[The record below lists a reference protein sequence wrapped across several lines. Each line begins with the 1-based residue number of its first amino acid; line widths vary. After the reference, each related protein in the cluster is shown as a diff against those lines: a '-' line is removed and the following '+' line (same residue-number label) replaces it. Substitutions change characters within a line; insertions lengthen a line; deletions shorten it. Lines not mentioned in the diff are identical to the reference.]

1 MPRII
6 FDLFANHRLFLPKLI
21 NLNKSTKIILNYALG
36 IILFVWLG
44 YSIYTQVT
52 HRDNLDESFRQ
63 MRESLHQKG
72 WTGIFL
78 VVVLMFF
85 NWGFEARKWQMLVR
99 PLEKISFIKAFS
111 AILSGVS
118 ISINT
123 PNRIGE
129 YGGRVL
135 YLQNHNK
142 LKAIAA
148 TIVGSFSQLIV
159 TVIFGLIG
167 LIYYI
172 HNLAPRDGSRYLNPD
187 FWGNLVLGVLV
198 IICALTI
205 LLYFRLRL
213 ILAVFEKVRWLRKL
227 SVFVQIIVRY
237 SPAQLRYLLLLS
249 ALRYL
254 VFSAQYLILLDAL
267 GVEFLWWQAFLLNS
281 VIYLVMAVVPTIAI
295 AELGVRGKVS
305 IFFLGL
311 LSSNEVA
318 ILAATGGIWLINLF
332 LPAIAGTVLLL
343 GVKIIKEK

>member
-1 MPRII
+1 M
-6 FDLFANHRLFLPKLI
+6 
-21 NLNKSTKIILNYALG
+21 
-36 IILFVWLG
+36 
-44 YSIYTQVT
+44 
-52 HRDNLDESFRQ
+52 RD
-63 MRESLHQKG
+63 SLHHKG
-72 WTGIFL
+72 WTGLFL

-85 NWGFEARKWQMLVR
+85 NWGLEARKWQQLVQ
-99 PLEKISFIKAFS
+99 PLEKISFKKAFS

-135 YLQNHNK
+135 YLRNENK

-167 LIYYI
+167 LFFFI
-172 HNLAPRDGSRYLNPD
+172 HRLMPAGISKWLDRN
-187 FWGNLVLGVLV
+187 FWGNLVLAVLL
-198 IICALTI
+198 IICSLTI
-205 LLYFRLRL
+205 LLYFRLRI
-213 ILAVFEKVRWLRKL
+213 ILTVFEKLRWLRKL
-227 SVFVQIIVRY
+227 KSYVEIIAGY
-237 SPAQLRYLLLLS
+237 QSAELRYLLLLS
-249 ALRYL
+249 ALRYM

-305 IFFLGL
+305 IFFLGF
-311 LSSNEVA
+311 LSSNDVA

-343 GVKIIKEK
+343 GVKIIKDK

>member
-1 MPRII
+1 MQQS
-6 FDLFANHRLFLPKLI
+6 LNH
-21 NLNKSTKIILNYALG
+21 
-36 IILFVWLG
+36 
-44 YSIYTQVT
+44 
-52 HRDNLDESFRQ
+52 
-63 MRESLHQKG
+63 KG
-72 WTGIFL
+72 WTGILL
-78 VVVLMFF
+78 VLVLMLF
-85 NWGFEARKWQMLVR
+85 NWGFEARKWQLLVQ
-99 PLEKISFIKAFS
+99 PLEKISFIRAFS
-111 AILSGVS
+111 ATLSGVS

-135 YLQNHNK
+135 YLQNENK

-167 LIYYI
+167 LFYYI
-172 HNLAPRDGSRYLNPD
+172 HNLAPRGGSRYLSPD
-187 FWGNLVLGVLV
+187 FWGNFVLVLLLIIGV
-198 IICALTI
+198 LTI
-205 LLYFRLRL
+205 LLYFRLRI
-213 ILAVFEKVRWLRKL
+213 ILAVFDKVRWLRKL
-227 SVFVQIIVRY
+227 KGYVQIIAQY
-237 SPAQLRYLLLLS
+237 KPAELRYLLLLS
-249 ALRYL
+249 AFRYM

>member
-1 MPRII
+1 M
-6 FDLFANHRLFLPKLI
+6 
-21 NLNKSTKIILNYALG
+21 LNYTLG
-36 IILFVWLG
+36 VSLFIWLG
-44 YSIYTQVT
+44 YSIYLQLT
-52 HRDNLDESFRQ
+52 HRDNLQESIQQ
-63 MRESLHQKG
+63 MRHSLQHKG
-72 WTGIFL
+72 WTGIAL

-85 NWGFEARKWQMLVR
+85 NWGFEARKWQLLVK
-99 PLEKISFIKAFS
+99 PLEKISFKKAFS

-135 YLQNHNK
+135 YLRNENK

-167 LIYYI
+167 LVFFI
-172 HNLAPRDGSRYLNPD
+172 HRLMPAGVSRWLDRD
-187 FWGNLVLGVLV
+187 FWGNFVLGVLL
-198 IICALTI
+198 IICSLTI
-205 LLYFRLRL
+205 LLYFRLRI

-227 SVFVQIIVRY
+227 KSYVEIIAGY
-237 SPAQLRYLLLLS
+237 QPAELRYLLLLS
-249 ALRYL
+249 AFRYM

-267 GVEFLWWQAFLLNS
+267 GVEFWWWQAFLLNS

-305 IFFLGL
+305 IFFLGF

-343 GVKIIKEK
+343 GVKIIKDK